1 MVSKDGAVILSFIL
15 YILLCMIFG
24 LGGLILRLGDVGGDD
39 GLVGA
44 VFLVV
49 VVDFVFFDELFFDEG
64 L

>member
-1 MVSKDGAVILSFIL
+1 MV
-15 YILLCMIFG
+15 FG
-24 LGGLILRLGDVGGDD
+24 LGGLILRLGDGGGDD

-64 L
+64 LEG